1 MRITAVDSFV
11 LHVPVTGGH
20 IEDSSHKVDRW
31 GVPMACIET
40 DDGIV
45 GFGYTGTHAH
55 LPTDKLIAECIKEA
69 YGPLLIG
76 EDPMS
81 TEALWNKLYN
91 CSPIRWV
98 GRSGITHLAL
108 SAVDIALWDIRA
120 KAAGAPLWK
129 LLGGDEEKRIEA
141 YNTDWGW
148 LHLSL
153 ETLVSGCKRLV
164 EEEGYNGVKIK
175 VGSSDIQVDSKR
187 IAAVRDAIG
196 PERKLM
202 VDANGKFDL
211 PTALRMGKH
220 LSDYDVVWFEE
231 PLWFD
236 DLLGHVRLASAI
248 DTPIALGE
256 QLYTLCDFANFV
268 AMGAVHIVQADATRL
283 AGVTEWL
290 KVADLAY
297 AHRLPV
303 VPHVGDMA
311 QVHLHLCIA
320 HPACDTLEYI
330 PWLKEVFEEPA
341 RVRNGRFCVPQM
353 PGASTTPTESAIAR
367 FRVA

>member
-31 GVPMACIET
+31 GVPMARIET
-40 DDGIV
+40 DGGIV

-81 TEALWNKLYN
+81 TEALWGKLYN
-91 CSPIRWV
+91 HSPIRWV
-98 GRSGITHLAL
+98 GRSGITQLAL
-108 SAVDIALWDIRA
+108 SAIDTALWDAKA
-120 KAAGAPLWK
+120 KAAGVPLWK
-129 LLGGDEEKRIEA
+129 LLGGEEEKRIEA
-141 YNTDWGW
+141 YNTDEGW
-148 LHLSL
+148 LHLPL
-153 ETLVSGCKRLV
+153 EALVRGCKRLV

-175 VGSSDIQVDSKR
+175 VGSGDVQVDIER
-187 IAAVRDAIG
+187 IAAVRAAIG
-196 PERKLM
+196 TDRELM

-211 PTALRMGKH
+211 PTALRIGRR
-220 LSDYDVVWFEE
+220 LSDYDVLWFEE
-231 PLWFD
+231 PLWFE

-256 QLYTLCDFANFV
+256 QFYALCDFTNFI
-268 AMGAVHIVQADATRL
+268 AMGAMHIVQADVTRL
-283 AGVTEWL
+283 AGITEWL

-297 AHRLPV
+297 AHPLPV

-320 HPACDTLEYI
+320 HRACDTLEYI

-341 RVRNGRFCVPQM
+341 EVRNGRFCVPQM
-353 PGASTTPTESAIAR
+353 PGAGTTPTESALVR
-367 FRVA
+367 FRVD